1 MRVWLVCALVAL
13 LAVTSVTAAKD
24 STPTVTVTTAG
35 VLTVNGEPYSV
46 KAIAYSP
53 VPVGEVVDQIPFG
66 DYFTPDYAYI
76 WSRDL
81 PAIAAAGFNTLR
93 LYSWDNTKDH
103 SAFLDTCAQ
112 FKLKVILTFY
122 VPPAPAVWDAA
133 AEQTVID
140 NFVTSV
146 GILGDHPAI
155 LLWSFGNELNGP
167 WNGYVTKFDEITDAE
182 HPNGCGWQTGNNG
195 GPCYN
200 ILTGDAAAGST
211 CFTATTCMYGRFY
224 GWLNRAIVAAKAV
237 TTRPMTSTF
246 ADVDYLVTGNPTTDR
261 LPRFVDLIPD
271 MGVIAVQLYRGK
283 TFGNYFS
290 QFASESGN
298 KPLLIAEYGV
308 DSFNDPCGWP
318 GAERPC
324 FNYPGQ
330 PNMKGGSDAATFT
343 TGCGTTGADCNKPG
357 EVPQSEWDVALLNEI
372 KNGASNKVIGG
383 VLMEWHDENWKNI
396 GTQDSCKTP
405 CAADPATIQAATD
418 KVAPELAAQQQCIAN
433 PAPFQSGGANGCTA
447 SAHVH
452 CPMHNAF
459 FHGLCGYLLQ
469 SAPDSYVNEA
479 WFGVNGV
486 EDCGS
491 SYTDQHG
498 GHRLSALKPRPV
510 LSAVATSFSGTSSA
524 AKSCADMAA
533 CYNCVKAA
541 SDIET
546 HSAPNVVNGGCNAAC
561 GLQLSGTGGTGGS
574 SGGTNTGNNG
584 SSGGTN
590 NNGGTGSTG
599 TNNNGGSGS
608 GGDNTDGGNT
618 NIGTGAASGLQLPL
632 FVLAAL
638 AAFALLF

>member
-1 MRVWLVCALVAL
+1 
-13 LAVTSVTAAKD
+13 
-24 STPTVTVTTAG
+24 
-35 VLTVNGEPYSV
+35 
-46 KAIAYSP
+46 
-53 VPVGEVVDQIPFG
+53 
-66 DYFTPDYAYI
+66 
-76 WSRDL
+76 
-81 PAIAAAGFNTLR
+81 
-93 LYSWDNTKDH
+93 
-103 SAFLDTCAQ
+103 
-112 FKLKVILTFY
+112 
-122 VPPAPAVWDAA
+122 
-133 AEQTVID
+133 
-140 NFVTSV
+140 
-146 GILGDHPAI
+146 
-155 LLWSFGNELNGP
+155 
-167 WNGYVTKFDEITDAE
+167 
-182 HPNGCGWQTGNNG
+182 
-195 GPCYN
+195 
-200 ILTGDAAAGST
+200 
-211 CFTATTCMYGRFY
+211 MYGRLL

-283 TFGNYFS
+283 SFGNYFS

-308 DSFNDPCGWP
+308 DAFNDPCGWP

-343 TGCGTTGADCNKPG
+343 TGCGTAGADCNEPG

-372 KNGASNKVIGG
+372 KNGAANKVLGG

-396 GTQDSCKTP
+396 GTQDKCDTP
-405 CAADPATIQAATD
+405 CAADPATIQASTD

-459 FHGLCGYLLQ
+459 FHGLCGYWLQ

-491 SYTDQHG
+491 TYTDQYG

-510 LSAVATSFSGTSSA
+510 LSAVATAFGGSPSTA
-524 AKSCADMAA
+524 QSCADMAA

-541 SDIET
+541 SDITT
-546 HSAPNVVNGGCNAAC
+546 HSAPNVENGGCNAAC
-561 GLQLSGTGGTGGS
+561 GLQLSGSGTGGNSGGS

-590 NNGGTGSTG
+590 NNGGSTG
-599 TNNNGGSGS
+599 TNNNGGSSG

-618 NIGTGAASGLQLPL
+618 NIGTGAAAGLQLPL

-638 AAFALLF
+638 ATFALLV